1 MTIPI
6 GRKGQ
11 VFLKKEAA
19 YGTEE
24 TLTATEALRHIEVA
38 FGFNPYNRITSPE
51 KKQSPGPVNRF
62 DRKKTAELG
71 NLVALMRP
79 SGVLG
84 TLPEIDPLLEAALGS
99 VVDASAVDTTFSGTP
114 TTTTGS
120 VDAVGAL
127 AKGDAVLIGTSH
139 TDSPHVRILT
149 AVSGSD
155 LTWAPALP
163 AAPVAADTCKG
174 GLTYKLTTD
183 LAVSLTIAHYVGAMK
198 RELLGVGIDQLTVT
212 IDANEEPRISAAGPA
227 ASQLSGTAQAKPA
240 SFTSV
245 GGNPPSG
252 LIGELVIDGTAY
264 LFKTLEVAITN
275 ALVVRNQEYGVNTPT
290 EVYRQGRREISL
302 SLETFA
308 ETEATLYDKAEAG
321 TNVTLLKQT
330 GRTEG
335 NIVAVYCPRV
345 EFTVPE
351 QDDPDEEVNWSFSGV
366 ALESADG
373 QNDELTIA
381 IM

>member
-19 YGTEE
+19 YGDEE
-24 TLTATEALRHIEVA
+24 TITATDALRHIEIA

-84 TLPEIDPLLEAALGS
+84 TVPEIDPLLEAALGS
-99 VVDASAVDTTFSGTP
+99 ITNRVADDTTLTATP
-114 TTTTGS
+114 TVTTGT
-120 VDAVGAL
+120 VAAAGTL
-127 AKGDAVLIGTSH
+127 AKGDAILIGTSH
-139 TDSPHVRILT
+139 ADSPFVRILT
-149 AVSGSD
+149 DVSGDD

-163 AAPVAADTCKG
+163 AAPIAADTVKG
-174 GLTYKLTTD
+174 GITYKLTTD
-183 LAVSLTIAHYVGAMK
+183 LAISLTIAHYVGALK
-198 RELLGVGIDQLTVT
+198 RELLGVGIDQLTIA
-212 IDANEEPRISAAGPA
+212 IDANEEPRITAAGPA
-227 ASQLSGTAQAKPA
+227 AEQLSGTTQAQPA

-252 LIGELVIDGTAY
+252 LVGELLIDDVTY
-264 LFKTLEVAITN
+264 LFKTLEVALTN
-275 ALVVRNQEYGVNTPT
+275 ALLVRNQEYGVNTPT
-290 EVYRQGRREISL
+290 EVYRQGRREITL
-302 SLETFA
+302 SLEAFA

-321 TNVTLLKQT
+321 SNVTLLKQT

-335 NIVAVYCPRV
+335 NIVALYCPRV

-351 QDDPDEEVNWSFSGV
+351 QDDPDEEINWSFTGV

-373 QNDELTIA
+373 ENDEFSIA